1 LTFKTHF
8 VSIKSMTDKENKV
21 YEVAFNIVPTL
32 SDEALAAEFG
42 NLKEAL
48 SKAGA
53 PVISEQYPK
62 TIPLAYTMNRVI
74 NNKNNKFNSA
84 FFGWVKFEMDP
95 GALDAFKKILDRN
108 ENIIRLMIISTVRES
123 TLAPKKTFRPDMA
136 RRKPTG
142 GSEVKEDVVMDKE
155 AVDKK
160 LDELVV
166 A

>member
-1 LTFKTHF
+1 MTFKTHF

-108 ENIIRLMIISTVRES
+108 
-123 TLAPKKTFRPDMA
+123 
-136 RRKPTG
+136 
-142 GSEVKEDVVMDKE
+142 
-155 AVDKK
+155 
-160 LDELVV
+160 
-166 A
+166 